1 MKKKVLNILKT
12 LILITYVLGALGIGL
27 TIIVY
32 AFIWGW
38 KALITFFAGSFFI
51 YLGTIAL
58 ILVNDKLKK

>member
-1 MKKKVLNILKT
+1 MKKKVLNTLKT
-12 LILITYVLGALGIGL
+12 LILITYVLGTLGVGL

-58 ILVNDKLKK
+58 VLVNEKLTK

>member
-38 KALITFFAGSFFI
+38 KSLITFFGGAFFI